1 MKVLNGMISE
11 VPAAYEFADFH
22 LDPAHRRLL
31 RSGEPVPLTPKVFD
45 TLLYLV
51 EHRHTVL
58 EKDELLK
65 ALWPDVVVEENNLGQ
80 AISKL
85 RAALGEAP
93 GANRY
98 IATITGRGYRFVA
111 PVTPI
116 FGPDARPL
124 AREEAPD
131 SAPRLWQVSRLTARG
146 SLLVAVATLVVLTAA
161 YLWRARVTESDER
174 SVGRLAVLPFK
185 PLVPEVRNEAME
197 YGIADI
203 LIARLAE
210 LQTLTVSPL
219 SVVRRYADLR
229 QNPIAAGRELGVDA
243 VLDGHIYRA
252 GDRIRVSV
260 RLVRVADEKQLWA
273 NQYDEPF
280 TSVFAIQD
288 AIAQQVTRSL
298 AIELSPQAQQRTSKS
313 LSDDP
318 VAYELYLKGR
328 FFMSLA
334 QPRQAIRMFEQAVAR
349 DAEFALAHAGLAD
362 IYSRLPIAT
371 DGPSRE
377 AIERARDAA
386 VKALAVDNRLAE
398 AYTALGWIGFYHDW
412 DWTQSEKHFTH
423 ALTLNRRD
431 FSAHLGYAH
440 LLSNTYRLEEALKE
454 IDAALALDPV
464 SPIAATLKG
473 QFLLYGG
480 RHDESRHQ
488 VRQTLTMAPGFWI
501 AQLQLG
507 RIHLQQRR
515 YEDALAAFSTA
526 RQSGGSWA
534 PLALIGYTHARAD
547 NRADANRVL
556 GELTSASRHSYV
568 PPYYIALVHNGLS
581 QPNEALDWLE
591 RGYEERDVRMVFL
604 GVDPAWDSL
613 RGLPRFNGLLKQMNL
628 SN

>member
-1 MKVLNGMISE
+1 M
-11 VPAAYEFADFH
+11 P
-22 LDPAHRRLL
+22 
-31 RSGEPVPLTPKVFD
+31 
-45 TLLYLV
+45 
-51 EHRHTVL
+51 
-58 EKDELLK
+58 
-65 ALWPDVVVEENNLGQ
+65 
-80 AISKL
+80 
-85 RAALGEAP
+85 
-93 GANRY
+93 
-98 IATITGRGYRFVA
+98 
-111 PVTPI
+111 
-116 FGPDARPL
+116 
-124 AREEAPD
+124 
-131 SAPRLWQVSRLTARG
+131 
-146 SLLVAVATLVVLTAA
+146 
-161 YLWRARVTESDER
+161 ESDER

-210 LQTLTVSPL
+210 LQALTVSPL
-219 SVVRRYADLR
+219 SAVRRYADVT

-288 AIAQQVTRSL
+288 AIAQQVTRAL
-298 AIELSPQAQQRTSKS
+298 AIELSPQAQQRASRS
-313 LSDDP
+313 FSDDP

-334 QPRQAIRMFEQAVAR
+334 QPRQAIQMFEQAVAR
-349 DAEFALAHAGLAD
+349 DPEFALAHAGLAD

-377 AIERARDAA
+377 AIERARGAA

-398 AYTALGWIGFYHDW
+398 AYTALGWIGFYYDW

-423 ALTLNRRD
+423 ALTINRRD

-440 LLSNTYRLEEALKE
+440 LLSNTYRYDEALKE

-473 QFLLYGG
+473 QFLFYGG
-480 RHDESRHQ
+480 RHDESRQQ
-488 VRQTLTMAPGFWI
+488 VRQTLTIAPGFWI

-515 YEDALAAFSTA
+515 YEDAVAAFSTA

-534 PLALIGYTHARAD
+534 PLALIGYTHALAD
-547 NRADANRVL
+547 SRADANRVL
-556 GELTSASRHSYV
+556 RELTSASRHSYV

-591 RGYEERDVRMVFL
+591 RAYEERDVRMVFL

-613 RGLPRFNGLLKQMNL
+613 RGLPRFKGLLKQMNL